1 MMNHSLKSQCKLNVG
16 QVITGK
22 WHHNQ
27 YTITKELGFGANGIV
42 YLAQSENQYVA
53 LKLSDNGMSI
63 TSEVNVL
70 KSFAKVQGSTLGPS
84 LLDVDDWVRGTG
96 TISFYVMEYIHGLS
110 LLEFVEQ
117 KGKSWMPILVLQLL
131 SDLEKLHSSGWVF
144 GDLKPENLI
153 VTGPPPKIRCIDVG
167 GTTIQGRAI
176 KEFTEFYDR
185 GYWGLGSRKAD
196 PKYDLFAVA
205 MIMINTSYPKRFNKT
220 TGGINQLTQVIN
232 EKMELSKYKNF
243 ILSALLGHYTTAKEM
258 RMQLLDIVGDNQTNS
273 SRVTRAQ
280 FRTQTQTRT
289 KTSSVSPN
297 RSNTYTVITPNHQKQ
312 APQQRQLQ
320 KKKRKSN
327 GILETV
333 FIVFF
338 VTLLYAF
345 YVIEKL

>member
-1 MMNHSLKSQCKLNVG
+1 MNHSLKNQCKLNVG

-27 YTITKELGFGANGIV
+27 YTIKKELGFGANGIV

-258 RMQLLDIVGDNQTNS
+258 RMQLLDIVGENQSNS

-280 FRTQTQTRT
+280 FRTQTQTRA
-289 KTSSVSPN
+289 KTSSVSRN
-297 RSNTYTVITPNHQKQ
+297 RSNTYTGNTPNHQNQ
-312 APQQRQLQ
+312 TPQQRQLQ

-327 GILETV
+327 GIIETV